1 MQVRTAVVG
10 VGHMAQS
17 HLPNLAEFPDVDLVA
32 LCDVSEERLQ
42 DAARQYDVP
51 RVYTDLTQMLDSE
64 GLDCVFVITPEWL
77 HAKQC
82 IECLRRGL
90 DVFCE
95 KPPSHSV
102 EVSRSMAEETR
113 NAGKLLALGFNRRF
127 GVTAIKEAFA
137 EIPPQMCVAEFIR
150 PVDEYRPLING
161 SIHALDAL
169 LYICGEPVSVAAEAT
184 YTDPEKHECIAATI
198 KFANGALASLASGYG
213 TRTSAEKLS
222 VYGHGI
228 AAWWDRNSVTIR
240 RGDESE
246 TRAIGNSVRLEDR
259 NFIDCVKGEAEPVA
273 TIDDAVLTMEWVHRV
288 FDAAQIEVSPAPRT
302 GRGYL
307 QWCPYCGADIV
318 AYREECVSCGRKLGA
333 WSIPIEDMAE

>member
-1 MQVRTAVVG
+1 MRVRTAVVG
-10 VGHMAQS
+10 VGHMAHS
-17 HLPNLAEFPDVDLVA
+17 HLPNLAQFEDVDLVA

-42 DAARQYDVP
+42 STARQYNVP
-51 RVYTDLTQMLDSE
+51 RVYTELTRMLDGE
-64 GLDCVFVITPEWL
+64 RLDCVFVITPEWL
-77 HAKQC
+77 HAGQS

-95 KPPSHSV
+95 KPPSHNV
-102 EVSRSMAEETR
+102 EESKRMAEE
-113 NAGKLLALGFNRRF
+113 AGASGKLLALGFNRRF
-127 GVTAIKEAFA
+127 SVTEIKEAFS
-137 EIPPQMCVAEFIR
+137 EHPPQMCVAEFIR

-161 SIHALDAL
+161 SIHALDTL
-169 LYICGEPVSVAAEAT
+169 IYICGEPRAAAAVAT
-184 YTDPEKHECIAATI
+184 YSDPEKHECIAASI
-198 KFANGALASLASGYG
+198 EFANGALATLASGYG
-213 TRTSAEKLS
+213 TQTSAERLS

-228 AAWWDRNSVTIR
+228 AAWWNRSSVTIR

-246 TRAIGNSVRLEDR
+246 TREIGDSVRLEDR
-259 NFIDCVKGEAEPVA
+259 HFIDCVKGEAEPIA
-273 TIDDAVLTMEWVHRV
+273 TIDDAVVTMEWVHRV

-318 AYREECVSCGRKLGA
+318 AYREECVSCGRELGA

>member
-1 MQVRTAVVG
+1 MGVRTAVVG

-17 HLPNLAEFPDVDLVA
+17 HLPNLARFPDVDLVA

-42 DAARQYDVP
+42 ESAQQYNVP
-51 RVYTDLTQMLDSE
+51 RVYTDLTQMLDGE
-64 GLDCVFVITPEWL
+64 RLDCVFIITPEWL
-77 HAKQC
+77 HAKQS
-82 IECLRRGL
+82 IECLHRGL

-95 KPPSHSV
+95 KPPSHNV
-102 EVSRSMAEETR
+102 EESKRMAEET
-113 NAGKLLALGFNRRF
+113 AKSGKLLALGFNRRF
-127 GVTAIKEAFA
+127 SVTAIKEAFA
-137 EIPPQMCVAEFIR
+137 QTPPQMCIAEFIR

-169 LYICGEPVSVAAEAT
+169 IYICGEPQSVAAVAT
-184 YTDPEKHECIAATI
+184 YTDPEKHECIAASI

-222 VYGHGI
+222 VYGHGV

-246 TRAIGNSVRLEDR
+246 TRAIGNSVRQEDR
-259 NFIDCVKGEAEPVA
+259 HFIDCVKGETEPIA
-273 TIDDAVLTMEWVHRV
+273 TIDDAVVTMEWVHRV
-288 FDAAQIEVSPAPRT
+288 FDAAGIQVSPAPRT

-318 AYREECVSCGRKLGA
+318 AYREECVSCGRELGA
-333 WSIPIEDMAE
+333 WSIPIEAMAG

>member
-1 MQVRTAVVG
+1 MRVRTAVVG

-17 HLPNLAEFPDVDLVA
+17 HLPNLSDFPDVDLVA

-42 DAARQYDVP
+42 EAARQYDVP
-51 RVYTDLTQMLDSE
+51 RVYTDLTQMLDGE
-64 GLDCVFVITPEWL
+64 RLDCVFVITPEWL
-77 HAKQC
+77 HARQS

-90 DVFCE
+90 DVLCE
-95 KPPSHSV
+95 KPPSHNV
-102 EVSRSMAEETR
+102 EESRRMAEEAR
-113 NAGKLLALGFNRRF
+113 RSGKLLALGFNRRF
-127 GVTAIKEAFA
+127 GVSAIKEAFTEQA
-137 EIPPQMCVAEFIR
+137 PQMCVAEFIR

-169 LYICGEPVSVAAEAT
+169 IYICGEPESVAAVAT
-184 YTDPEKHECIAATI
+184 YTDPEKHECIAASI

-222 VYGHGI
+222 VYGHGV

-259 NFIDCVKGEAEPVA
+259 HFIDCVKGDAEPVA
-273 TIDDAVLTMEWVHRV
+273 TIDDAVVTMEWVHRV
-288 FDAAQIEVSPAPRT
+288 FDAAGIQVSPAPRT

-318 AYREECVSCGRKLGA
+318 AYREECVSCGRELGA
-333 WSIPIEDMAE
+333 WSIPIEAMAG

>member
-1 MQVRTAVVG
+1 MRVRTAVVG

-17 HLPNLAEFPDVDLVA
+17 HLPNLAQFEDVDLVA

-42 DAARQYDVP
+42 ATARQYNVP
-51 RVYTDLTQMLDSE
+51 RVYTDLTQMLDDE

-77 HAKQC
+77 HAKQS

-95 KPPSHSV
+95 KPPAHNV
-102 EVSRSMAEETR
+102 EESRRMAKETH
-113 NAGKLLALGFNRRF
+113 NSGKLLALGFNRRF
-127 GVTAIKEAFA
+127 RVTAIKEAFA

-169 LYICGEPVSVAAEAT
+169 LYLCGEPVSVAAEAT
-184 YTDPEKHECIAATI
+184 YTDPEKHECIAASI

-213 TRTSAEKLS
+213 TRTSAERLS

-228 AAWWDRNSVTIR
+228 AAWWNRSSVTIR

-246 TRAIGNSVRLEDR
+246 TREIGDSVRLEDR
-259 NFIDCVKGEAEPVA
+259 HFIDCVKGEAEPIA
-273 TIDDAVLTMEWVHRV
+273 TIDDAVVTMEWVHRV
-288 FDAAQIEVSPAPRT
+288 FDAAQIEVSPSPRT

-318 AYREECVSCGRKLGA
+318 AYREECVSCGRELGA

>member
-1 MQVRTAVVG
+1 MRVRTAVVG

-17 HLPNLAEFPDVDLVA
+17 HLPNLSDFPDVDLVA
-32 LCDVSEERLQ
+32 LCDVSEERLK
-42 DAARQYDVP
+42 DSAKQYDVP
-51 RVYTDLTQMLDSE
+51 RVYTDLTQMLDEE

-77 HAKQC
+77 HAKQS

-113 NAGKLLALGFNRRF
+113 NSGKLLALGFNRRF

-169 LYICGEPVSVAAEAT
+169 IYICGEPESVAAVAT
-184 YTDPEKHECIAATI
+184 YTDPEKHECIAASI

-222 VYGHGI
+222 VYGHGV

-246 TRAIGNSVRLEDR
+246 TRAIGNSVRQEDR
-259 NFIDCVKGEAEPVA
+259 HFIDCVKGETEPIA
-273 TIDDAVLTMEWVHRV
+273 TIDDAVVTMEWVHRV
-288 FDAAQIEVSPAPRT
+288 FDAAGIQVSPAPRT

-307 QWCPYCGADIV
+307 QWCPNCGADIV
-318 AYREECVSCGRKLGA
+318 AYREECVSCGRELGA
-333 WSIPIEDMAE
+333 WSIPIEAMAE

>member
-1 MQVRTAVVG
+1 MGVRTAVVG

-17 HLPNLAEFPDVDLVA
+17 HLPNLARFPDVDLVA

-42 DAARQYDVP
+42 ESAQQYNVP
-51 RVYTDLTQMLDSE
+51 RVYTDLTQMLDGE
-64 GLDCVFVITPEWL
+64 RLDCVFIITPEWL
-77 HAKQC
+77 HAKQS
-82 IECLRRGL
+82 IECLHRGL

-95 KPPSHSV
+95 KPPSHNV
-102 EVSRSMAEETR
+102 EESKRMAEET
-113 NAGKLLALGFNRRF
+113 AKSGKLLALGFNRRF
-127 GVTAIKEAFA
+127 SVTAIKEAFA
-137 EIPPQMCVAEFIR
+137 QTPPQMCIAEFIR

-169 LYICGEPVSVAAEAT
+169 IYICGEPQSVAAVAT
-184 YTDPEKHECIAATI
+184 YTDPEKHECIAASI

-222 VYGHGI
+222 VYGHGV

-246 TRAIGNSVRLEDR
+246 TRAIGNSVRQEDR
-259 NFIDCVKGEAEPVA
+259 HFIDCVKGETEPIA
-273 TIDDAVLTMEWVHRV
+273 TIDDAVVTMEWVHRV
-288 FDAAQIEVSPAPRT
+288 FDAAGIQVSPAPRT

-318 AYREECVSCGRKLGA
+318 AYREECVSCGRELGA
-333 WSIPIEDMAE
+333 WSIPIEAMAE